1 MEAYLETKM
10 HGKPSFPFIIYHSVL
25 PKDMKGFP
33 LHWHEE
39 MEIIYVIEGN
49 INITIQNNEYTVHK
63 NEIALIAP
71 ESIHSIRQ
79 HNDEPAVYFNIL
91 FRFSMLSGGEE
102 AICKKKYLDPIYERK
117 FIMPEYLDDSN
128 PIKSELEPLINNL
141 TDINW
146 PDGNKNELLIKAR
159 LLEIMHIIKNHCKK
173 VQGDEKNANEVNRK
187 IKKSLIY
194 LETNYHENITIAQ
207 IAKVSNFSESYFSK
221 LFRQLTGSSF
231 TRYLKDYRLERAAQ
245 MLRNSDSRVSNVAF
259 LVGFNNLSYF
269 TRAFKT
275 KYKINPKAYKEK
287 YKQ

>member
-10 HGKPSFPFIIYHSVL
+10 HGKPSFPFIVYHSVL

-173 VQGDEKNANEVNRK
+173 AQGDEKNANEVNRK

-245 MLRNSDSRVSNVAF
+245 MLKNSDSRVSDVAF

>member
-10 HGKPSFPFIIYHSVL
+10 HGKPSFPFIVYHSVL

-173 VQGDEKNANEVNRK
+173 AQGDEKNANEVNRK

-245 MLRNSDSRVSNVAF
+245 MLRNSDSRVSDVAF

-275 KYKINPKAYKEK
+275 KYKTNPKAYKEK

>member
-10 HGKPSFPFIIYHSVL
+10 HGKPSFPFIVYHSVL

-79 HNDEPAVYFNIL
+79 NNDEHAVYFNIL
-91 FRFSMLSGGEE
+91 FRFSMLSGGKE

-128 PIKSELEPLINNL
+128 PIKSKLEPLINNL

>member
-10 HGKPSFPFIIYHSVL
+10 HGKPSFPFIVYHSVL

-173 VQGDEKNANEVNRK
+173 AQGDEKNANEVNRK

-245 MLRNSDSRVSNVAF
+245 MLRNSDSRVSDVAF

>member
-10 HGKPSFPFIIYHSVL
+10 HGKPSFPFIVYHSVL

-79 HNDEPAVYFNIL
+79 HNNEHAVYFNIL

-128 PIKSELEPLINNL
+128 PIKGELEPLINNL

-173 VQGDEKNANEVNRK
+173 AQGDEKNANEVNRK

-245 MLRNSDSRVSNVAF
+245 MLRNSDSRVSDVAF

>member
-10 HGKPSFPFIIYHSVL
+10 HGKPSFPFIVYHSVL
-25 PKDMKGFP
+25 PKDMRGFP

-173 VQGDEKNANEVNRK
+173 AQGDEKNANEVNRK

-245 MLRNSDSRVSNVAF
+245 MLRNSDSRVSDVAF

>member
-10 HGKPSFPFIIYHSVL
+10 HGKPSFPFIVYHSVL
-25 PKDMKGFP
+25 PKDMRGFP

-79 HNDEPAVYFNIL
+79 HNDEHAVYFNIL

-173 VQGDEKNANEVNRK
+173 AQGDEKNANEVNRK

-245 MLRNSDSRVSNVAF
+245 MLRNSDSRVSDVAF

>member
-10 HGKPSFPFIIYHSVL
+10 HGKPSFPFIVYHSVL

-173 VQGDEKNANEVNRK
+173 AQGDEKNANEVNRK

>member
-1 MEAYLETKM
+1 
-10 HGKPSFPFIIYHSVL
+10 
-25 PKDMKGFP
+25 MKGFP

-79 HNDEPAVYFNIL
+79 HNDEHAVYFNIL

-173 VQGDEKNANEVNRK
+173 AQGDEKNANEVNRK

-194 LETNYHENITIAQ
+194 LETNYHENISIAQ

-245 MLRNSDSRVSNVAF
+245 MLRNSDSRVSDVAF

>member
-10 HGKPSFPFIIYHSVL
+10 HGKPSFPFIVYHSVL

-79 HNDEPAVYFNIL
+79 HNDEHAVYFNIL

-173 VQGDEKNANEVNRK
+173 AQGDEKNANEVNRK

-245 MLRNSDSRVSNVAF
+245 MLRNSDSRVSDVAF

>member
-10 HGKPSFPFIIYHSVL
+10 HGKPSFPFIVYHSVL

-173 VQGDEKNANEVNRK
+173 AQGDEKNANEVNRK

-194 LETNYHENITIAQ
+194 LETNYHENISIAQ

-245 MLRNSDSRVSNVAF
+245 MLRNSDSRVSDVAF

>member
-10 HGKPSFPFIIYHSVL
+10 HGKPSFPFIVYHSVL

-146 PDGNKNELLIKAR
+146 PDGNKNEFLIKAR

-173 VQGDEKNANEVNRK
+173 AQGDEKNANEVNRK

-245 MLRNSDSRVSNVAF
+245 MLRNSDSRVSDVAF

>member
-10 HGKPSFPFIIYHSVL
+10 HGKPSFPFIVYHSVL

-79 HNDEPAVYFNIL
+79 NNDEHAVYFNIL
-91 FRFSMLSGGEE
+91 FRFSMLSGGKE

>member
-10 HGKPSFPFIIYHSVL
+10 HGKPSFPFIVYHSVL

-128 PIKSELEPLINNL
+128 PIKNELEPLINNL

-173 VQGDEKNANEVNRK
+173 AQGDEKNANEVNRK

-245 MLRNSDSRVSNVAF
+245 MLRNSDSRVSDVAF

>member
-173 VQGDEKNANEVNRK
+173 AQGDEKNANEVNRK

-245 MLRNSDSRVSNVAF
+245 MLRNSDSRVSDVAF

>member
-1 MEAYLETKM
+1 
-10 HGKPSFPFIIYHSVL
+10 
-25 PKDMKGFP
+25 MKGFP

-49 INITIQNNEYTVHK
+49 INITIQNNEYTLHK

-173 VQGDEKNANEVNRK
+173 AQGDEKNANEVNRK

-245 MLRNSDSRVSNVAF
+245 MLRNSDSRVSDVAF